1 VFNVLGVGHHDRSHS
16 PISAANAATWF
27 GDHERTSATTICT
40 VAGFVGPALGEMLP
54 TMFVTQANHGR
65 DAWML
70 LIIVHGVHTVVE
82 FGGWCS
88 SSSPTVR
95 RLHRAWRNS

>member
-1 VFNVLGVGHHDRSHS
+1 VFNVLGVGHHHRSHS

-54 TMFVTQANHGR
+54 PMFVTQANHGR

-70 LIIVHGVHTVVE
+70 LIIVHGVHTVV
-82 FGGWCS
+82 
-88 SSSPTVR
+88 
-95 RLHRAWRNS
+95 